1 MADLNIP
8 NLNKKSDKYL
18 FKNKLNQRRKSS
30 KTLIKEIFLMLS
42 VSILIV
48 YLNSLIPKKS
58 LLFGNFFVNLEK
70 IFIILFDFFSYF
82 FQIILV
88 LIILMTFLFSI
99 ILFLGS
105 IYRIFKL
112 FKRKTKKFPYK

>member
-88 LIILMTFLFSI
+88 LMILITFLFSI

>member
-42 VSILIV
+42 VSSLIV
-48 YLNSLIPKKS
+48 YLNYLIPKKS
-58 LLFGNFFVNLEK
+58 LLFGNFFFNFEK
-70 IFIILFDFFSYF
+70 IFVLLFDFFSYF

-88 LIILMTFLFSI
+88 LIILIAFLFSI

-112 FKRKTKKFPYK
+112 LKRQTKKFPYK